1 MIQRASRKL
10 FHLNRLLSK
19 RGILTRSQANT
30 AILAGRVSVN
40 GRVVRDPGIP
50 VEESARVE
58 LDAQATAARVWRTI
72 LFHKPRG
79 VITTRQDP
87 GGRTTIYDAL
97 GDAARGLV
105 PVGRL
110 DQATSGLLL
119 LTSDTKFADT
129 MTDPRNAVSRVY
141 VVSVRGNVTR
151 EHCDRLEQ
159 GIVEQGERMKADEVT
174 LRKSSDRES
183 HLVVTLTEGKNREIR
198 RLFEAIGHPVTRLKR
213 VSFGPLSLGD
223 LAPGHWRELSEADVR
238 KAFPTFAR

>member
-1 MIQRASRKL
+1 
-10 FHLNRLLSK
+10 
-19 RGILTRSQANT
+19 
-30 AILAGRVSVN
+30 
-40 GRVVRDPGIP
+40 
-50 VEESARVE
+50 
-58 LDAQATAARVWRTI
+58 
-72 LFHKPRG
+72 
-79 VITTRQDP
+79 
-87 GGRTTIYDAL
+87 
-97 GDAARGLV
+97 
-105 PVGRL
+105 
-110 DQATSGLLL
+110 
-119 LTSDTKFADT
+119 

-174 LRKSSDRES
+174 LRKSSGRES

-238 KAFPTFAR
+238 KAFPTLAR

>member
-1 MIQRASRKL
+1 
-10 FHLNRLLSK
+10 
-19 RGILTRSQANT
+19 
-30 AILAGRVSVN
+30 
-40 GRVVRDPGIP
+40 
-50 VEESARVE
+50 
-58 LDAQATAARVWRTI
+58 
-72 LFHKPRG
+72 

-87 GGRTTIYDAL
+87 AGRTTIYDVL
-97 GDAARGLV
+97 GEAARGLV

-119 LTSDTKFADT
+119 LTSDTRLADA

-141 VVSVRGNVTR
+141 VVSVRGNMTR
-151 EHCDRLEQ
+151 ELCDRLEQ
-159 GIVEQGERMKADEVT
+159 GVVEKDERIKADKVT
-174 LRKSSDRES
+174 LRKQSGRES

-238 KAFPTFAR
+238 KAFPTLAR